1 MHLNTI
7 SAVCLLLVSLQGSAK
22 SDAGQGNLETVT
34 GTQAAA
40 GFGLSWQSRQDY
52 GKLVRSNFVPELLGL
67 AYIKTSVP
75 RLFLRPGARIA
86 YSGLEQAEYP
96 MGLVMR
102 EHDLMASGE
111 FGVVYDG
118 LIAPSLATGVGLDYR
133 RIGAKSSLPGVDV
146 NVLRRSEYQPFV
158 YVQAGIGVSIHRG
171 LIILEPFARYERI
184 RRDER
189 SHWRFGLD
197 LSVQLF

>member
-118 LIAPSLATGVGLDYR
+118 LIAKSCDRHWIGLSKNR
-133 RIGAKSSLPGVDV
+133 REELIA
-146 NVLRRSEYQPFV
+146 RR
-158 YVQAGIGVSIHRG
+158 
-171 LIILEPFARYERI
+171 
-184 RRDER
+184 
-189 SHWRFGLD
+189 
-197 LSVQLF
+197 